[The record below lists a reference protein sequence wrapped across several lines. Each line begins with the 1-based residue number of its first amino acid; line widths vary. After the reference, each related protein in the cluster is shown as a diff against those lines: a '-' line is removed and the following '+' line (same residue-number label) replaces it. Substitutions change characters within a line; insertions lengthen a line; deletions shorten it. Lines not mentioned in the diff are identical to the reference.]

1 MGSFANKYELT
12 FLIYVKKLLGTMGTI
27 WKHIQKTQLFNLVH
41 VEKWPKIFISNHS
54 YGYIGR
60 VWEVLIGVGEVNGNK
75 VERKGHTTK

>member
-1 MGSFANKYELT
+1 LGSFANKYELT

-41 VEKWPKIFISNHS
+41 VEKWPKIFINKYS

-60 VWEVLIGVGEVNGNK
+60 VLGGFDRGGGGQWK
-75 VERKGHTTK
+75 